1 VTVAALDRGRGDLEH
16 AKITAMGRGGNGE
29 ARVSASA
36 GVPLHRQLYLVLH
49 DEIARG
55 AVGPGEALPTEQSL
69 CNQFGVSRIT
79 VRRALADLAEAGLI
93 KRRHGVGSFV
103 ADNATARAHD
113 PTASY
118 MDGLRQIE
126 FETEVEVLEFGV
138 RAAPAAVSERLG
150 GQHRLL
156 QVLRLRRERIT
167 REPCMVTE
175 LWLPEHLAETLTE
188 PALAGA
194 PLYQLLYGAGVGID
208 GVDHELTAEV
218 AGPRIATLLDTAI
231 GTAVIRVNSVAH
243 AAGKPHHFLSIALSP
258 NRSRVLLSQSAADFE
273 SGIGMAI
280 AHDVRRPRV

>member
-1 VTVAALDRGRGDLEH
+1 VTAAALDRGRGDLEH

-55 AVGPGEALPTEQSL
+55 AVGSGEALPTEQSL

-93 KRRHGVGSFV
+93 ERRHGVGSFV

-113 PTASY
+113 PAASY

-126 FETEVEVLEFGV
+126 FETEVEVLELGV
-138 RAAPAAVSERLG
+138 RAAPAAVAERLG
-150 GQHRLL
+150 GPDRLL

-175 LWLPEHLAETLTE
+175 VWLPEHLAETLTE

-194 PLYQLLYGAGVGID
+194 PLYELLYGAGVGVD

-218 AGPRIATLLDTAI
+218 AGPRTATLLDTAI
-231 GTAVIRVNSVAH
+231 GAAVIRVNSVAH